1 MSARIEPGYDGA
13 SVAVLLAIAVFMTL
27 GARQCIG
34 ANITDTGDDRCTSYC
49 VFGSIADP
57 RRPRHDGG
65 QVRYTPT
72 GYECRCAN
80 LQAVKP

>member
-34 ANITDTGDDRCTSYC
+34 ANITDTGDDRVWLYR
-49 VFGSIADP
+49 GS
-57 RRPRHDGG
+57 
-65 QVRYTPT
+65 TPP
-72 GYECRCAN
+72 A
-80 LQAVKP
+80 P